1 MRKEERDALIQAQDF
16 DWDDFEDL
24 PEVVQEKQEQ
34 NQKKSFEEKDFANSP
49 LDSVHLSSALR
60 RSDVRLENVI
70 NQLNGIS
77 SQSDRIAKQ
86 VQEILNFCIRQSEMF
101 EKLLHKFPNIRVFQ
115 NSFDETQDVIEK
127 VIKIQE
133 ESRQCVRD
141 SLSALEV
148 VENQK
153 KEHKSLSMV
162 AETLI
167 TLSGCME
174 KIILGELNP
183 VELNLKT
190 KQPKSQD

>member
-115 NSFDETQDVIEK
+115 NSFDETQDMIEK

-162 AETLI
+162 TETLI

-183 VELNLKT
+183 MELNLKT